1 MNFPKN
7 VWQQLKNKSPK
18 EFISALKR
26 DGAQYE
32 ETRGA
37 TMAFRYP
44 NGKRVVIHYHP
55 DKTYGAKWT
64 KLLIED
70 IGWTIDDLRRLKL
83 VKWNK
88 QVSVLECDS
97 FHYEISD

>member
-1 MNFPKN
+1 MKYSKN

-18 EFISALKR
+18 DYMSALEK

-44 NGKRVVIHYHP
+44 DGRRVVIHYHA
-55 DKTYGAKWT
+55 DKTYGARWT

-70 IGWTIDDLRRLKL
+70 IGWTIDDLKRLKL
-83 VKWNK
+83 IK
-88 QVSVLECDS
+88 
-97 FHYEISD
+97 